1 VLLDKVQA
9 RAQNPGNPGQA
20 PHEDLMRKLET
31 APASDRLNLLQQHVY
46 LQVRQVLGLD
56 SSFNLEPEQNL
67 FEVGMDSL
75 MAVELR
81 NRLHSMLDRAVPANM
96 VFDHPNIAALTSYLA
111 SIIPRMEVVT
121 SAES

>member
-1 VLLDKVQA
+1 MPV
-9 RAQNPGNPGQA
+9 
-20 PHEDLMRKLET
+20 
-31 APASDRLNLLQQHVY
+31 SDRLNLLQQHVY

-81 NRLHSMLDRAVPANM
+81 NRLHLMLDRTVPANM
-96 VFDHPNIAALTSYLA
+96 VFDHPNIAALTGYLA
-111 SIIPRMEVVT
+111 SITIGAEVVI
-121 SAES
+121 SVKS